1 MQNWSINQVWGTMLM
16 MDTWCSWQLHV
27 MYLVEFSPFLCYT
40 MLCSCSVVLQK
51 ESQKRRSSFLA
62 KGKSRQK
69 NGEDR
74 SGATFLPLF
83 QFILWYM
90 YICSHWAFCI
100 PGWWSWQDIIF
111 QHLTLRRGYYK
122 LCRSDFTFWP
132 YGGDFDQ
139 MFHIYLGVPPPRA

>member
-1 MQNWSINQVWGTMLM
+1 
-16 MDTWCSWQLHV
+16 
-27 MYLVEFSPFLCYT
+27 MYLVEFSPFLCFT

-90 YICSHWAFCI
+90 YLISSSCCNICSTFKETI
-100 PGWWSWQDIIF
+100 NKKVNQNEVTVTVIILNDKIYF
-111 QHLTLRRGYYK
+111 LDESNQKYGCNSRNLGK
-122 LCRSDFTFWP
+122 LPNYTYF
-132 YGGDFDQ
+132 
-139 MFHIYLGVPPPRA
+139 YLLS